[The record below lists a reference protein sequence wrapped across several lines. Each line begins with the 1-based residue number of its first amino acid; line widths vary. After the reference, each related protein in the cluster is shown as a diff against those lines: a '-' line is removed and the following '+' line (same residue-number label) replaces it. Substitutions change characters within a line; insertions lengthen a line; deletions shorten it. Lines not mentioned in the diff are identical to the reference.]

1 MHFAVL
7 GSGSGGNAT
16 VLRRGDA
23 ALLIDCGLSL
33 RQLER
38 RLALIDCPP
47 TALIAILITHEH
59 SDHIG
64 GAAALSRKYRIPIV
78 TSYGA
83 HDAARERLAQAWGVE
98 AIRADHAFD
107 FGVFNVQPVLVPH
120 DAREPCQFV
129 IGDGESRFGMLTDL
143 GQATP
148 HVLREFSALDAL
160 VLEFNH
166 EPALLANSA
175 YPLFLR
181 ERIAGPHGHLGN
193 DAAAALLEQ
202 LDTSR
207 LHTLVAAHLSEKN
220 NRPDLVAG
228 YLRDHAPAAVRCT
241 IAEQYAP
248 LPWQAVT
255 RGAQHAVTRAAGR

>member
-16 VLRRGDA
+16 VLRRGDQ
-23 ALLIDCGLSL
+23 ALLIDCGLSV
-33 RQLER
+33 REIER
-38 RLALIDCPP
+38 RLALIDCAP
-47 TALIAILITHEH
+47 TALIAILISHEH
-59 SDHIG
+59 ADHIA
-64 GAAALSRKYRIPIV
+64 GAAALSRRYRIPIV
-78 TSYGA
+78 TSSGTLA
-83 HDAARERLAQAWGVE
+83 AARERLAQAWGVE

-107 FGVFNVQPVLVPH
+107 FGVFHVRPVLVPH

-129 IGDGESRFGMLTDL
+129 IGDGEGRFGMLTDL

-175 YPLFLR
+175 YPPFLR
-181 ERIAGPHGHLGN
+181 ERIAGPDGHLGN
-193 DAAAALLEQ
+193 DAAAALLDH

-220 NRPDLVAG
+220 NRPALVAA
-228 YLRDHAPAAVRCT
+228 YLRDHAPTDTHCA
-241 IAEQYAP
+241 IAEQHAP
-248 LPWQAVT
+248 LPWLAVT
-255 RGAQHAVTRAAGR
+255 GRAPGAATRIAGR